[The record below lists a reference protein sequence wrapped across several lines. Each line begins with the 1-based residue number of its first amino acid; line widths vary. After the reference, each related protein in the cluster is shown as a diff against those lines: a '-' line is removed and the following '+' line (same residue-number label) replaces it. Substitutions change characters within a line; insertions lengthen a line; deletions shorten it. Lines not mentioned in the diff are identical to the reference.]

1 MQANR
6 AHFSMRAL
14 CMALKVSRSGY
25 YAWCKRDKS
34 PCSLNQAIEHQF
46 RQDKARAG
54 APSVTQ
60 ALRQAG
66 VACSVRTV
74 GRRMQHLG
82 LRVRYA
88 KKFKR
93 TTDSNHTHAVAPNH
107 VAREFAVNEPNRV
120 WVGDITYLR
129 STQGWLYLAVF
140 IDLFSRR
147 VVGWQLSER
156 IDAKLVCDA
165 LQAAMLMRGKP
176 KGVLVH
182 TDRGSQYCAGSFVKE
197 IERYKAVQSMS
208 RKGNCW
214 DNAVAESFFA
224 TLKKEAIYG
233 NPLTTREELRAQVF
247 EYIECDYN
255 RTRRHSTIGWV
266 SPIRFE
272 HNHQQRSEVA
282 GV

>member
-6 AHFSMRAL
+6 GQFSMRSL
-14 CMALKVSRSGY
+14 CTALKVSRSGY
-25 YAWCKRDKS
+25 YAWCAKDQS
-34 PCSLNQAIEHQF
+34 PCLLNQAIERQF
-46 RQDKARAG
+46 KQDKARAG
-54 APSVTQ
+54 APSITQ
-60 ALRQAG
+60 ALRQTG
-66 VACSVRTV
+66 VTCSVRTV
-74 GRRMQHLG
+74 SRRMQHMG

-93 TTDSNHTHAVAPNH
+93 TTDSNHAHAVAPNH
-107 VAREFAVNEPNRV
+107 LSREFTVSAPNRV

-129 STQGWLYLAVF
+129 TTQGWLYLAVF

-165 LQAAMLMRGKP
+165 LQAAMLMRASP

-182 TDRGSQYCAGSFVKE
+182 TDRGSQYCSDAFVKQVT
-197 IERYKAVQSMS
+197 RFKAKQSMS

-233 NPLTTREELRAQVF
+233 NTLTTREVLRVQVF

-266 SPIRFE
+266 SPIHFE

-282 GV
+282 VV